1 MDNRYDLVIVGGGN
15 GGNMA
20 ACRASAM
27 GLKTLVIEKHNMV
40 GGAATSFVRGRFE
53 FEASLHEIPDFGQGA
68 QRGNLGRLFDELG
81 IQMDWLLI
89 PDAFRTIVA
98 EGDKITL
105 DVTVP
110 HGREAFMACMESQS
124 PGCSKSL
131 ELYFEGARELERGL
145 NYLGASRGKPDPE
158 VLRRD
163 YPLFCKIMSMSTA
176 EYMRAVK
183 MPQKIQDIIGAYW
196 PYQGSDLET
205 IDASRYLLMTEG
217 YFLAGAYM
225 PKLRSHEIA
234 NAIQKRAREMGCD
247 FWYETEVTKILT
259 KKGAVC
265 GVETKDGRRVEAC
278 AVIANV
284 FPDIVYGKLLDN
296 KSLVPAFERKK
307 IQARSYGFR
316 GFSVYMGL
324 DRTAE
329 ELGIK
334 DYNVFINSSADT
346 RVLYQQAAAPELPLG
361 GRADNLSC
369 TCLNIVNPEA
379 TPPGTA
385 HFAIT
390 SGYAAD
396 AWDKAVTPE
405 NYVRVKREIAD
416 KMIERYEEVMGI
428 DIRNHIE
435 EIAIATPVTF
445 ARYMGT
451 PQGVIYGYHSSRWD
465 GMSARTM
472 VGGSEPTVPGLFF
485 VGAHGNR
492 LSGFLPTLTSGDIT
506 AKQVMGY
513 VMGGGN
519 A

>member
-1 MDNRYDLVIVGGGN
+1 MSNKYDLVIVGAGN
-15 GGNMA
+15 GGTMA
-20 ACRASAM
+20 ACRASMM

-81 IQMDWLLI
+81 IEMDWLLI

-98 EGDKITL
+98 EGDKVTL

-110 HGREAFMACMESQS
+110 HGMEAFMACMESQS

-145 NYLGASRGKPDPE
+145 AYLGASRGKPDPE

-176 EYMRAVK
+176 EYMRAVG

-234 NAIQKRAREMGCD
+234 NAIQKRARAFGCD

-265 GVETKDGRRVEAC
+265 GVETKDGRRVETC

-284 FPDIVYGKLLDN
+284 FPDIVYGKLLDD

-329 ELGIK
+329 ELGIR
-334 DYNVFINSSADT
+334 DYNVFINSSVDT
-346 RVLYQQAAAPELPLG
+346 KVLFRQAAAPELPLG
-361 GRADNLSC
+361 ERADNLSC

-396 AWDKAVTPE
+396 AWDKVVTPE

-428 DIRNHIE
+428 DIRSHIE

-451 PQGVIYGYHSSRWD
+451 PLGVIYGYHSSRWD

-485 VGAHGNR
+485 VGAHGAR

-513 VMGGGN
+513 VMGGGK